1 MEIADLI
8 SGLIIIIAIVLN
20 LLISRKSYKSYKEN
34 REVLMLIICFA
45 SIFIVLAMS
54 LLMCEQIFL
63 MEDFKNEFL
72 GVWIFGGSA
81 TTISGFAVVTFD
93 LFAFK
98 MVFPKKTVILT
109 TIAAIATSIY
119 VVVWW
124 MNPKGAPLSEII
136 FYNFPGL
143 TFPLVEILNYTILI
157 PLFSV
162 PIFVLLYHAIKARK
176 ESPIASKR
184 SALLGLGGLALATAY
199 TVELIGLDPWIT
211 MGFRILFPVSA
222 LLFYIALFKIKR
234 KE

>member
-1 MEIADLI
+1 MEIPDLV
-8 SGLIIIIAIVLN
+8 SGLIIIIAIVLF
-20 LLISRKSYKSYKEN
+20 LLIARKSYKSYKEN

-45 SIFIVLAMS
+45 GIFIVLAMA
-54 LLMCEQIFL
+54 LLMGEQIFL
-63 MEDFKNEFL
+63 MDEFKNEFL
-72 GVWIFGGSA
+72 GVWVFGGTA

-109 TIAAIATSIY
+109 IIAAIATSIY
-119 VVVWW
+119 VIFWW
-124 MNPKGAPLSEII
+124 MNPKWAPFTEII
-136 FYNFPGL
+136 FLPFPGL
-143 TFPLVEILNYTILI
+143 GYPLVPILNYTILI
-157 PLFSV
+157 PLFAV

-184 SALLGLGGLALATAY
+184 SAILGLGGLALATAY
-199 TVELIGLDPWIT
+199 TVELIGLEAWVT
-211 MGFRILFPVSA
+211 MGFRILFPVAA